1 MRFTQSNKQPMSK
14 HVQILQMIS
23 LFVLFFFLQNS
34 YVLFSVIFC
43 VPLGKR
49 LMTTFLLLKVGR
61 PKKMH
66 CQFSK
71 LLGNYY
77 SYMTEEIKWWVI
89 E

>member
-1 MRFTQSNKQPMSK
+1 MQPMSK
-14 HVQILQMIS
+14 HVKVLQIII
-23 LFVLFFFLQNS
+23 LFLKNVVHMFFIFPS
-34 YVLFSVIFC
+34 IFC

-49 LMTTFLLLKVGR
+49 LMTTFSLLKVGHAR
-61 PKKMH
+61 KMH

-77 SYMTEEIKWWVI
+77 SYMTEEIKWWVS